1 MIISVWR
8 SCKSFSI
15 VFLFLG
21 CFVVCRL
28 WALVCCF
35 SSFDGVHIRFWW
47 WSMVVIVFHVVW
59 WRCIYAVAREMEW
72 LTWWGDKRKAM
83 SEAKDL
89 SLTLCL
95 KPSRVAINSQMCLG
109 IFWGNDYRKSSLCDN
124 NCLRF
129 NMLEFCFVI
138 KNFSLREEYLL
149 LMGAPMEF

>member
-1 MIISVWR
+1 
-8 SCKSFSI
+8 
-15 VFLFLG
+15 
-21 CFVVCRL
+21 
-28 WALVCCF
+28 
-35 SSFDGVHIRFWW
+35 
-47 WSMVVIVFHVVW
+47 MVVIVFHVVW